1 MVLSTQV
8 ALLVTSLMLRHL
20 VIKAHQTSKAK
31 VCGKEA
37 ATSANQFVSA
47 NFHSHKNVAQYSPD
61 LTFLLE
67 GLGLRLMQAII
78 LPPAPQNTQ
87 LSVSMVMVSIL

>member
-20 VIKAHQTSKAK
+20 VIKAHQMSKVK

-47 NFHSHKNVAQYSPD
+47 KFHSHKNVVRYSPD
-61 LTFLLE
+61 LLFLLE
-67 GLGLRLMQAII
+67 GLGLRLM
-78 LPPAPQNTQ
+78 
-87 LSVSMVMVSIL
+87 